1 MPGGIRIPNLLI
13 LSFLLALLGEWVGT
27 ATQLWE
33 KLGDLA
39 GGRHAEASGLAEEYG
54 RAVSGQLK
62 RIAPNLWAQGVM
74 VNWLPRTSGRR
85 QIQILRTETGA
96 QNSVT
101 TVTPSPNS
109 TRE

>member
-39 GGRHAEASGLAEEYG
+39 GGRHAEASGLAEESTCRLRAIETHRAEFAGTG
-54 RAVSGQLK
+54 RDGEL
-62 RIAPNLWAQGVM
+62 APSHE
-74 VNWLPRTSGRR
+74 R
-85 QIQILRTETGA
+85 
-96 QNSVT
+96 
-101 TVTPSPNS
+101 
-109 TRE
+109 

>member
-33 KLGDLA
+33 KLGALA
-39 GGRHAEASGLAEEYG
+39 GDDMQKQAGWPRNG

-62 RIAPNLWAQGVM
+62 RIAPNLRAQGVM
-74 VNWLPRTSGRR
+74 VNWLPGTSGRR

-101 TVTPSPNS
+101 TVTPSLNS
-109 TRE
+109 ARE